1 MATLDELR
9 SDLGEAESRLRE
21 IDAEFSGQPLPE
33 EKRDEWNRLN
43 EDVEEKKQLIG
54 ELEARQARVKE
65 LSGEPRGTEAG
76 FNVAPERTR
85 GKDIYDLSTIRSSM
99 ASPEAA
105 ARELKDRAKE
115 AIERGDYRAEMVSP
129 EDAQSNAERLLERV
143 DGEDAKL
150 ARRMLV
156 TGSPTYKRAFGKSLT
171 QQPLTT
177 EESKALAAGSER
189 ALSTSDS
196 GGGYAIPFTLD
207 PSVILTSDHSVN
219 PFRAISRVV
228 QVTGDNWNG
237 VTSAGVS
244 AAYAAEA
251 AEAGDNA
258 PTLGQP
264 SIAVEKAHCF
274 VPYSIEIGQD
284 WSGLQSEITGMIQEA
299 KDDLEATKFALGAGS
314 GSDEPEGVLIG
325 GTITY
330 TTASSATLAAADL
343 YGVESALP
351 PRHRP
356 RATWVANRAQYN
368 RVRQFDTQGGAQ
380 LWTENLQVGLN
391 NQVPT
396 PGNVGQRLL
405 GYPAH
410 ELSTMGTT
418 TAANATIAVFG
429 NFSRYVIVDRVGM
442 SVELIPHL
450 FHTGNNRPSGQRGIY
465 AFWRNSA
472 EVVDANAFR
481 KIIAKAS

>member
-1 MATLDELR
+1 METLDELR
-9 SDLGEAESRLRE
+9 SRLTEITSRLKE
-21 IDAEFSGQPLPE
+21 IDSEAGGKSLDDAQ
-33 EKRDEWNRLN
+33 RQEWNSLN
-43 EDVEEKKQLIG
+43 EEFEDKTKLAS
-54 ELEARQARVKE
+54 ELESRQARVKQ
-65 LSGEPRGTEAG
+65 LAGEPEAREAG

-85 GKDIYDLSTIRSSM
+85 GKDIYDLSTIRSSV

-105 ARELKDRAKE
+105 VAEMRDRAKE
-115 AIERGDYRAEMVSP
+115 AIERGDYRAEIISDD
-129 EDAQSNAERLLERV
+129 DAKKNTERLLERV
-143 DGEDAKL
+143 DGEDGRL
-150 ARRMLV
+150 ARRILA

-171 QQPLTT
+171 QQPLTS
-177 EESKALAAGSER
+177 EESKALAWGSER

-219 PFRAISRVV
+219 PFRAVSRVV

-244 AAYAAEA
+244 ASYAAEA
-251 AEAGDNA
+251 AQAGDNA
-258 PTLGQP
+258 PTLAQP

-274 VPYSIEIGQD
+274 VPYSIEVGQD
-284 WSGLQSEITGMIQEA
+284 WAGLQSEITGMIQEA
-299 KDDLEATKFALGAGS
+299 KDDLEATKFAFGAGS
-314 GSDEPEGVLIG
+314 GSDEPEGVLVG
-325 GTITY
+325 GTVTY
-330 TTASSATLAAADL
+330 TTAASATLAAADI

-356 RATWVANRAQYN
+356 RATWVANRSQYN
-368 RVRQFDTQGGAQ
+368 RIRQFDTGGGAQ
-380 LWTENLQVGLN
+380 LWTDNLRVGLD

-396 PGNVGQRLL
+396 PGNVGPRLL

-418 TAANATIAVFG
+418 TSANATIAIFG

-450 FHTGNNRPSGQRGIY
+450 FHTDNNRPSGQRGIY